1 MPSKKKK
8 FNLKK
13 LKSKK
18 FNLKVNG
25 KSWLIE
31 FVGSD
36 KISRGSW
43 GEADWPTTHKPKI
56 YVYANQDEQ
65 NLVNTTIHEVLHAV
79 RPELSE
85 EAVTETADVLTAA
98 IFKMGCRLQE
108 VGEVVDDRPRKEKA

>member
-1 MPSKKKK
+1 MPKKTK

-13 LKSKK
+13 LKTTK

-43 GEADWPTTHKPKI
+43 GEADWPTTRKPKI
-56 YVYANQDEQ
+56 YVYANQDEK

-85 EAVTETADVLTAA
+85 ESVTETANVVTDAL
-98 IFKMGCRLQE
+98 FKMGCRLQP
-108 VGEVVDDRPRKEKA
+108 VGEVVSPSEGK

>member
-1 MPSKKKK
+1 MPSKRKK

-13 LKSKK
+13 LKAKK
-18 FNLKVNG
+18 FSLMVNG

-43 GEADWPTTHKPKI
+43 GEADLPTARNPKI
-56 YVYANQDEQ
+56 YVYANQDEK

-85 EAVTETADVLTAA
+85 EAVTATADVLTAA

-108 VGEVVDDRPRKEKA
+108 AEEGSAKKNRKDKA

>member
-1 MPSKKKK
+1 MRKNKKK

-13 LKSKK
+13 LKTHR

-43 GEADWPTTHKPKI
+43 GEADWPTTRRPKI
-56 YVYANQDEQ
+56 YIYANQDEK
-65 NLVNTTIHEVLHAV
+65 NLINTTIHEVLHAV

-85 EAVTETADVLTAA
+85 EAVTETADVVTAA
-98 IFKMGCRLQE
+98 LFKMGCALQE
-108 VGEVVDDRPRKEKA
+108 AGEVQAGSSRK

>member
-1 MPSKKKK
+1 MPSKKSK

-13 LKSKK
+13 LKTRR

-36 KISRGSW
+36 RISRGSW
-43 GEADWPTTHKPKI
+43 GEADWPTTKRPKI
-56 YVYANQDEQ
+56 FVYANQDEK

-85 EAVTETADVLTAA
+85 EAVTETADVVTAA
-98 IFKMGCRLQE
+98 LFKMGCRLQE
-108 VGEVVDDRPRKEKA
+108 CGEEQADGSRKRGS

>member
-1 MPSKKKK
+1 MRKNKKK

-13 LKSKK
+13 LKTHR

-43 GEADWPTTHKPKI
+43 GEADWPTTRRPKI
-56 YVYANQDEQ
+56 CIYANQDEK
-65 NLVNTTIHEVLHAV
+65 NLINTTIHEVLHAV

-85 EAVTETADVLTAA
+85 EAVTETADVVTAA
-98 IFKMGCRLQE
+98 LFKMGCRLQE
-108 VGEVVDDRPRKEKA
+108 AEETVDALRRK